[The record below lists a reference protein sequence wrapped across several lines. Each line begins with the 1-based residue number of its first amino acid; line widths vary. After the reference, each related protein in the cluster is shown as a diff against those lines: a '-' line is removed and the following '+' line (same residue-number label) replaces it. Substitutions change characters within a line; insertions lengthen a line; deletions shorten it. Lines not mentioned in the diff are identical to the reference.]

1 MKNLTKILLITSWS
15 FFRNYQ
21 VNEMLYLTFESMTRV
36 LPNTGSFFMIPRFI
50 RSSILGLLKKNFLNL
65 SLILDFSF
73 TMGTL
78 TTLGESGSLLPPLTT
93 IWPPTVSFS
102 DFVLFTLL
110 LPRLL
115 LLVLNRVE
123 VVDAPSARLP
133 RGGKDDAAP
142 SMVADFCCSMLRTT
156 SSFWLNV
163 TITVSILENQSLA
176 MVKSSSWEQMQ
187 NILQL
192 CKYVE

>member
-1 MKNLTKILLITSWS
+1 
-15 FFRNYQ
+15 
-21 VNEMLYLTFESMTRV
+21 MLCLTFESMTRV
-36 LPNTGSFFMIPRFI
+36 LPNTGSFFIIPRFI

-93 IWPPTVSFS
+93 IWPPTVSFR
-102 DFVLFTLL
+102 DLVLFTLL

-123 VVDAPSARLP
+123 VVEAPPPSARLP
-133 RGGKDDAAP
+133 LGGNDDAAP

-192 CKYVE
+192 VYLP